1 VDTLKPILGR
11 SIGFVLL
18 AGIAFGVFIAVT
30 IPFEMFKKAE
40 AEGWASRKGMI
51 THSYVGEQRGGTGAL
66 YSKVEICG
74 KYKDTGERFCVRR
87 VRYGGFRWGGGK
99 ASALQTV
106 ARYPV
111 GSEVDVY
118 YSPDD
123 SRETLLEARS
133 PWTEMFVLLGLGIG
147 FLLLPVLL
155 WVLRKKIEPGR
166 YGGG

>member
-1 VDTLKPILGR
+1 MRKI
-11 SIGFVLL
+11 IGFVLL
-18 AGIAFGVFIAVT
+18 AGIAFGLFVVVT
-30 IPFEMFKKAE
+30 IPFEMVKKAE
-40 AEGWASRKGMI
+40 AEGWPSRKGVI
-51 THSYVGEQRGGTGAL
+51 THSYVSQQRGSTGAP

-74 KYKDTGERFCVRR
+74 NYKDTGERFCVRR

-111 GSEVDVY
+111 GSQVDVY

-133 PWTEMFVLLGLGIG
+133 PWTEMFVLLGLGLG
-147 FLLLPVLL
+147 FLLLPMLL
-155 WVLRKKIEPGR
+155 WVFRARIEPGR
-166 YGGG
+166 YGGA